1 MIAAYYTLFRSRPWD
16 TTHTHARSHIHTM
29 YIHLSSLSISLQFP
43 IVFLF
48 IFFLIYRG
56 RFCKVFDFVDLS
68 LHRAHRLWRRYVFY
82 IQRNKCSSLHTNE
95 SIYSTQYTP
104 ATVRSISYRNL
115 LKIRRHVYS
124 LYMFLACLVN
134 FFLFFICL
142 NTKEREQ
149 CIFPRARQLRAQLWN
164 GPSFFFSFMLK
175 KSNIA

>member
-1 MIAAYYTLFRSRPWD
+1 MIAAYYTLFRPRPWD
-16 TTHTHARSHIHTM
+16 TTHTHVRSHIHTM
-29 YIHLSSLSISLQFP
+29 YIHLSSLSMSLQFP

-48 IFFLIYRG
+48 IFFLIYRR
-56 RFCKVFDFVDLS
+56 RFYKVFDFVNLS

-95 SIYSTQYTP
+95 SIYSTQDTP

-124 LYMFLACLVN
+124 LSMFLACLVN

-149 CIFPRARQLRAQLWN
+149 CIFHRQDN
-164 GPSFFFSFMLK
+164 YEHSYEMGHHFSFLLR
-175 KSNIA
+175 